1 MREQVLQGFE
11 EQRALVDALTNVSIP
26 LQLNQVLLKSYI
38 TNLALE
44 YVYSLYCTQ
53 QGSLDDYILQSIFL
67 LLYHGRVNCPKLL
80 WEANSTNNHC
90 HFHTELM

>member
-26 LQLNQVLLKSYI
+26 LQLNQVLLKSYV
-38 TNLALE
+38 TNLVLE
-44 YVYSLYCTQ
+44 YVYSQYCTQ
-53 QGSLDDYILQSIFL
+53 QESLDDYILQSIFL
-67 LLYHGRVNCPKLL
+67 LLYHGVNCPKLS